1 MVANQLNDKMIRAGE
16 ALVRRLD
23 ARDVNL
29 RSALWLYSPELEEW
43 KLLLAVPAVADEGPR
58 GVYQQIQHA
67 LSESGSEVDGLSL
80 SNIRVLKPDA
90 PLISLLRKAIHTG
103 PGISG
108 IRFTNNVINGIVI
121 EDAYIYRVA

>member
-1 MVANQLNDKMIRAGE
+1 MIEAGE
-16 ALVRRLD
+16 ALVHRLD
-23 ARDVNL
+23 EQGVQL
-29 RSALWLYSPELEEW
+29 RSALWLYSPDLEEW

-58 GVYQQIQHA
+58 GVYQQIQQA
-67 LSESGSEVDGLSL
+67 LSDSRSEADGLSL
-80 SNIRVLKPDA
+80 SNISLVKPDA